1 MAEHNTL
8 TGASLH
14 EPKGAAT
21 ASVGQIYVATGTG
34 TGVWQA
40 PATGLQMGW
49 WDYND
54 AATAVTPIPLTLAD
68 TYYPLTNDGAGPF
81 TNLAYGLA
89 GVTDVWNTTTNRF
102 DFSNLAVGS
111 TVDIRLDVTITTA
124 GANDNVSLG
133 MYIAEGG
140 TPYELIVQSSKG
152 YKTAGVH
159 HETLPVLVYIG
170 DANTQLNCAYFQ
182 AKCDAT
188 GTTVVVNGWYI
199 RAITGG

>member
-21 ASVGQIYVATGTG
+21 AAVGHIYVATGTG
-34 TGVWQA
+34 TGVWQV

-54 AATAVTPIPLTLAD
+54 AATAVTPIALTLAD

-81 TNLAYGLA
+81 TNLAYGLD
-89 GVTDVWNTTTNRF
+89 GVTGIWNTVTNRF
-102 DFSNLAVGS
+102 DFSGLALGA
-111 TVDIRLDVTITTA
+111 TLDIRLDVTIVTA
-124 GANDNVSLG
+124 GANDNVTVG
-133 MYIAEGG
+133 MHLAEGG
-140 TPYELIVQSSKG
+140 TPYDLVILSEKG
-152 YKTAGVH
+152 YKTAGSH
-159 HETLPVLVYIG
+159 HEILPLHLYIG
-170 DANTQLNCAYFQ
+170 DANTQLNGAYFE
-182 AKCDAT
+182 ALCDGTGAT
-188 GTTVVVNGWYI
+188 VQVNGFFI